1 MQGGLAVRNLP
12 DQGAEFVVSLPL
24 TRKALPA
31 GVLLPAPVL
40 VSPERSEET
49 GPGPVASGNRPLL
62 LLVEDN
68 ADVAQYTKT
77 CIGEEYGIIQ
87 AADGLVG
94 FNLALEKMPDI
105 ILSDVMMPL
114 MDGFELCDKLKNDE
128 RTSHIPIILLTAR
141 AAASDRITGLRRG
154 ADAYLTK
161 PFGREELLIVLSNL
175 IKSRRLL
182 QIHYSQLALGAL
194 HGNPLPMPAGLDEAL
209 EDQFLVKL
217 RTTVE
222 ARLDN
227 AELSADMI
235 SQLMGMSRNTL
246 HRKMNALTG
255 MSINPYVRTLR
266 LQKAKELLLTPDLSI
281 AEVAYAVG
289 FEDPKYFSRIFS
301 EEHGIS
307 PSTFRNL
314 NKK

>member
-1 MQGGLAVRNLP
+1 
-12 DQGAEFVVSLPL
+12 
-24 TRKALPA
+24 
-31 GVLLPAPVL
+31 
-40 VSPERSEET
+40 
-49 GPGPVASGNRPLL
+49 
-62 LLVEDN
+62 
-68 ADVAQYTKT
+68 
-77 CIGEEYGIIQ
+77 
-87 AADGLVG
+87 
-94 FNLALEKMPDI
+94 
-105 ILSDVMMPL
+105 
-114 MDGFELCDKLKNDE
+114 
-128 RTSHIPIILLTAR
+128 
-141 AAASDRITGLRRG
+141 
-154 ADAYLTK
+154 
-161 PFGREELLIVLSNL
+161 
-175 IKSRRLL
+175 
-182 QIHYSQLALGAL
+182 
-194 HGNPLPMPAGLDEAL
+194 MPAGLDEAL

-266 LQKAKELLLTPDLSI
+266 LQKAKELLLTTDLSI

-301 EEHGIS
+301 EEYGVA
-307 PSTFRNL
+307 PSIFRSL